1 MSSCKKEYTCTC
13 KYDQGGVSAE
23 VSYTFEAKKSDAE
36 DACNAYV
43 STAGSGY
50 VTSPTIA
57 VAAPAATAFNANTA
71 VSGGAG
77 GGS

>member
-1 MSSCKKEYTCTC
+1 MKKSFLFVAALAFVASMSSCKKEYTCTC

-50 VTSPTIA
+50 TCTLD
-57 VAAPAATAFNANTA
+57 
-71 VSGGAG
+71 
-77 GGS
+77 